1 MTREI
6 FTEQVIIRTK
16 SEVKKGLALC
26 VICQIVCIK
35 FIKKN
40 PFKLEM
46 DAYLDT
52 FRIWDQESNIK
63 EVHTN
68 EQVQCNI
75 CSEVFDVPSML

>member
-1 MTREI
+1 
-6 FTEQVIIRTK
+6 
-16 SEVKKGLALC
+16 
-26 VICQIVCIK
+26 
-35 FIKKN
+35 
-40 PFKLEM
+40 M